1 MILEEQSQ
9 ERQLLERFYLTLE
22 TKEDKKTFESID
34 LYFRLG
40 LKIEKRDAL
49 DAQNHQKIEDL
60 EKEVAK
66 LKDENQTFKVLRNV
80 IDMLLKEW
88 NY

>member
-22 TKEDKKTFESID
+22 TEEDKKTFESID